1 MPFIYLHAKI
11 SDMNRIWTMILAAVL
26 LSCVFPAAGQ
36 EARDSVYVFR
46 FVTGEDM
53 FFVPWSGNGAE
64 LGRLERCVERHKAA
78 ILSGEVPVQVEGRCS
93 SQGSEADNLSMARI
107 RSNRVKSE
115 LIVRQGLRE
124 DCFVTQ
130 NRAGG
135 GDVVTVRIGVRK
147 AEEEVGTAEGEE
159 EKGEPVAGVAVSA
172 RDSVP
177 AERGRADVVTDG
189 STVEADSEPVVEVD
203 ALLDG
208 AGEDAR
214 FSLRANL
221 LRWATLTP
229 DLGVEW
235 RVNGAWGVVV
245 DGTWTSWS
253 WQDAG
258 RRYALW
264 EVAPAVH
271 YYIGE
276 GKRGYVGA
284 MFKAGQ
290 FNYKLSDTGKQGDLL
305 GGGLRGGYRLA
316 LSRALALDFGVGV
329 GCLHAEYEEYGVMKG
344 VRVRSGEGSRWCW
357 GVMEVGVRLVWG
369 VR

>member
-1 MPFIYLHAKI
+1 
-11 SDMNRIWTMILAAVL
+11 MILAAVL
-26 LSCVFPAAGQ
+26 LSWAFPAAGQ

-64 LGRLERCVERHKAA
+64 LERLERCVERHKAA

-93 SQGSEADNLSMARI
+93 SQGSEADNLAMARI

-124 DCFVTQ
+124 ECFVTR

-135 GDVVTVRIGVRK
+135 GDVVTVRIAVRK
-147 AEEEVGTAEGEE
+147 EEEEVVTAEGEE
-159 EKGEPVAGVAVSA
+159 EKGEPAAGVAVSA

-177 AERGRADVVTDG
+177 AERGRADIVTDG
-189 STVEADSEPVVEVD
+189 LRGRGDAEADGLSVEADGEPVVEAD

-208 AGEDAR
+208 AGEDAC
-214 FSLRANL
+214 FALRANL

-245 DGTWTSWS
+245 DETWTSWS

-276 GKRGYVGA
+276 GRRGYVGA

-290 FNYKLSDTGKQGDLL
+290 FNYKLSGEGKQGDLL
-305 GGGLRGGYRLA
+305 GGGLRGGYRLP
-316 LSRALALDFGVGV
+316 LTRALALDFGMGL
-329 GCLHAEYEEYGVMKG
+329 GCLHADYDKYRVTDG
-344 VRVRSGEGSRWCW
+344 VRVRTGEGSKCHW
-357 GVMEVGVRLVWG
+357 GVTDVGVRLVWV

>member
-1 MPFIYLHAKI
+1 MRGSLLAVCMLLLQFSLH
-11 SDMNRIWTMILAAVL
+11 
-26 LSCVFPAAGQ
+26 AAGQ
-36 EARDSVYVFR
+36 EACDSVYVFR

-64 LGRLERCVERHKAA
+64 LERLERCVERHKAA
-78 ILSGEVPVQVEGRCS
+78 ILSGEVPVQVEGCCS
-93 SQGSEADNLSMARI
+93 SQGSEADNLAMARI

-124 DCFVTQ
+124 GCFVTR

-135 GDVVTVRIGVRK
+135 GDVVTVRIAVRK

-159 EKGEPVAGVAVSA
+159 ERGEPVAGVAVSE

-189 STVEADSEPVVEVD
+189 LSVEADGEPVVEAD
-203 ALLDG
+203 ASLDG
-208 AGEDAR
+208 AGEDAC

-316 LSRALALDFGVGV
+316 LSRELALDFGVGV
-329 GCLHAEYEEYGVMKG
+329 GCLHADYDKYRVTDG
-344 VRVRSGEGSRWCW
+344 VRVRTGEGSKCYW
-357 GVMEVGVRLVWG
+357 GVTDVGVRLVWG

>member
-1 MPFIYLHAKI
+1 
-11 SDMNRIWTMILAAVL
+11 MILAAVL

-93 SQGSEADNLSMARI
+93 SQGSEADNLAMARI

-135 GDVVTVRIGVRK
+135 GDVVTVRIAVRK
-147 AEEEVGTAEGEE
+147 AEEEVVTAEGEE
-159 EKGEPVAGVAVSA
+159 ERGEPVAGVAVSE

-177 AERGRADVVTDG
+177 AERGRVDVVTDG
-189 STVEADSEPVVEVD
+189 STGRGDAEADGISVEGEGELAVEGD
-203 ALLDG
+203 VPSGG
-208 AGEDAR
+208 AGEYAC

-235 RVNGAWGVVV
+235 RVNGAWGIVV

-271 YYIGE
+271 YYM
-276 GKRGYVGA
+276 GKSKRAYVGA

-290 FNYKLSDTGKQGDLL
+290 FNYKLSGDGKQGDLL
-305 GGGLRGGYRLA
+305 GGGLRGGYRLP
-316 LSRALALDFGVGV
+316 LTRALALDFGMGL
-329 GCLHAEYEEYGVMKG
+329 GCLHADYDKYRVTDG
-344 VRVRSGEGSRWCW
+344 VRVRTGEGSKCYW
-357 GVMEVGVRLVWG
+357 GVTDVGVRLVW
-369 VR
+369 RIR

>member
-1 MPFIYLHAKI
+1 
-11 SDMNRIWTMILAAVL
+11 MILAAVL
-26 LSCVFPAAGQ
+26 LSWAFPAAGQ

-93 SQGSEADNLSMARI
+93 SQGSEAENLAMARI

-115 LIVRQGLRE
+115 LIVRQGLCE
-124 DCFVTQ
+124 DCFVTR

-135 GDVVTVRIGVRK
+135 GDVVTVRIAVRK
-147 AEEEVGTAEGEE
+147 AEEEVVTAEGEE
-159 EKGEPVAGVAVSA
+159 EKGETATGVAVSE

-189 STVEADSEPVVEVD
+189 SRVEADSEPAVGADVPSG
-203 ALLDG
+203 G
-208 AGEDAR
+208 AGEDAC

-229 DLGVEW
+229 DLGFEW
-235 RVNGAWGVVV
+235 RVNGKWGVVV

-258 RRYALW
+258 RRYGLW

-276 GKRGYVGA
+276 GRRGYVGA

-290 FNYKLSDTGKQGDLL
+290 FNYKLSATGKQGDLL

-329 GCLHAEYEEYGVMKG
+329 GCLYADYEEYGVMEG
-344 VRVRSGEGSRWCW
+344 VRVRSGEGSGWCW
-357 GVMEVGVRLVWG
+357 GVMEVGVRLIWV

>member
-1 MPFIYLHAKI
+1 
-11 SDMNRIWTMILAAVL
+11 MILAAVL

-93 SQGSEADNLSMARI
+93 SQGSEAENLAMARI

-124 DCFVTQ
+124 DCFVTR

-135 GDVVTVRIGVRK
+135 GDVVTVRIAVRK
-147 AEEEVGTAEGEE
+147 ELEGEE
-159 EKGEPVAGVAVSA
+159 EEERGEFVAGVASSA

-177 AERGRADVVTDG
+177 AEREKADVVTDG
-189 STVEADSEPVVEVD
+189 LTGRGDAEADGLSVEADGEPVVGAD
-203 ALLDG
+203 APLGG
-208 AGEDAR
+208 AGEDAC
-214 FSLRANL
+214 FALRANL

-235 RVNGAWGVVV
+235 RVNGKWGVVV

-276 GKRGYVGA
+276 GRRGYVGA

-290 FNYKLSDTGKQGDLL
+290 FNYKLSGDGKQGDLL

-329 GCLHAEYEEYGVMKG
+329 GCLHADYDKYRVTDG
-344 VRVRSGEGSRWCW
+344 VRVRTGEGSKCYW
-357 GVMEVGVRLVWG
+357 GVTDVGVRLVWG

>member
-1 MPFIYLHAKI
+1 
-11 SDMNRIWTMILAAVL
+11 MILAAVL
-26 LSCVFPAAGQ
+26 LSWAFPAVGQ

-53 FFVPWSGNGAE
+53 FFVPWS
-64 LGRLERCVERHKAA
+64 GRLERCVERHKAA

-93 SQGSEADNLSMARI
+93 SQGSEADNLAMARI

-124 DCFVTQ
+124 DCFVTR

-135 GDVVTVRIGVRK
+135 GDVVTVRIAVRK

-159 EKGEPVAGVAVSA
+159 EKGEPAAGVAVSE

-177 AERGRADVVTDG
+177 AERGRGDA
-189 STVEADSEPVVEVD
+189 EADGLSVEGDGELVVEGDV
-203 ALLDG
+203 LSGG
-208 AGEDAR
+208 AGEYAR
-214 FSLRANL
+214 FFLRANL

-229 DLGVEW
+229 DLGVEC
-235 RVNGAWGVVV
+235 RVNGKWGVVV

-276 GKRGYVGA
+276 GRRGYVGA

-290 FNYKLSDTGKQGDLL
+290 FNYKLSATGKQGDLL

-329 GCLHAEYEEYGVMKG
+329 GCLHADYDKYRVTDG
-344 VRVRSGEGSRWCW
+344 VRVRTGEGSKCYW
-357 GVMEVGVRLVWG
+357 GVTDVGVRLVWV

>member
-1 MPFIYLHAKI
+1 
-11 SDMNRIWTMILAAVL
+11 MILAAVL

-93 SQGSEADNLSMARI
+93 SQGSEAENLAMARI

-124 DCFVTQ
+124 DCFVTR

-135 GDVVTVRIGVRK
+135 GDVVTVRIAVRK

-159 EKGEPVAGVAVSA
+159 ERGEPVAGVAVSE

-189 STVEADSEPVVEVD
+189 STVEEDSEPVVEAELPSGGVR
-203 ALLDG
+203 
-208 AGEDAR
+208 EDAR

-235 RVNGAWGVVV
+235 RVNGKWGVVV

-290 FNYKLSDTGKQGDLL
+290 FNYKLSDTGKQGDII
-305 GGGLRGGYRLA
+305 GGGLTGGYVLPLCKS
-316 LSRALALDFGVGV
+316 LSMDFSIGVGY
-329 GCLHAEYEEYGVMKG
+329 LNADYENYKVINGTCVRQNSETKGWWGPVNAGV
-344 VRVRSGEGSRWCW
+344 S
-357 GVMEVGVRLVWG
+357 LVWKLF
-369 VR
+369 

>member
-1 MPFIYLHAKI
+1 
-11 SDMNRIWTMILAAVL
+11 MILAAVL
-26 LSCVFPAAGQ
+26 LSWAFPAAGQ

-64 LGRLERCVERHKAA
+64 LLERCVERHKAA
-78 ILSGEVPVQVEGRCS
+78 ILSGEVPVLVEGRCS
-93 SQGSEADNLSMARI
+93 SQGSEADNLAMARI

-124 DCFVTQ
+124 ECFVTR

-135 GDVVTVRIGVRK
+135 GDVVTVRIAVRK

-177 AERGRADVVTDG
+177 AERGRADAVTDG
-189 STVEADSEPVVEVD
+189 STGRGDAEADGLSVEGDGELVVEGDV
-203 ALLDG
+203 LSGG
-208 AGEDAR
+208 AGEYAR
-214 FSLRANL
+214 FFLRANL

-229 DLGVEW
+229 DLGAEW

-258 RRYALW
+258 RRYGLW

-276 GKRGYVGA
+276 GRRGYVGA
-284 MFKAGQ
+284 MFKVGQ
-290 FNYKLSDTGKQGDLL
+290 FNYKLSATGKQGDLL

-329 GCLHAEYEEYGVMKG
+329 GCLHADYDKYRVTDG
-344 VRVRSGEGSRWCW
+344 VRVRTGEESKWYW
-357 GVMEVGVRLVWG
+357 GVTDVGVRSVWR

>member
-1 MPFIYLHAKI
+1 
-11 SDMNRIWTMILAAVL
+11 MILAAVL
-26 LSCVFPAAGQ
+26 LSWAFPAAGQ

-64 LGRLERCVERHKAA
+64 LERLERCVERHKAA

-93 SQGSEADNLSMARI
+93 SQGSEADNLAMARI

-124 DCFVTQ
+124 ECFVTR

-135 GDVVTVRIGVRK
+135 GDVVTVRIAVRK
-147 AEEEVGTAEGEE
+147 EEEEVVTAEGEE
-159 EKGEPVAGVAVSA
+159 EKGEPAAGVAVSA

-177 AERGRADVVTDG
+177 AERGRADIVTDG
-189 STVEADSEPVVEVD
+189 LRGRGDAEADGLSVEADGEPVVEAD

-208 AGEDAR
+208 AGEDAC
-214 FSLRANL
+214 FALRANL

-258 RRYALW
+258 RRYGLW

-276 GKRGYVGA
+276 GRRGYVGA

-329 GCLHAEYEEYGVMKG
+329 GCLHAEYEEYGVTEG
-344 VRVRSGEGSRWCW
+344 VRVRSGEGSGWCW
-357 GVMEVGVRLVWG
+357 GVMDVGVRLVWV